1 MGVSGGMGGAVTS
14 YAKIQV
20 LEAFL
25 EEVELE
31 LSLEKW
37 LKIC

>member
-1 MGVSGGMGGAVTS
+1 MTS
-14 YAKIQV
+14 YSKIQV
-20 LEAFL
+20 LEGFL

-37 LKIC
+37 LRIC